1 MSLRVRLNDEL
12 KAAMKA
18 KDQRGTS
25 TLRLILAALKDR
37 DIAARERG
45 VTDGISEDEIVEM
58 MQKMV
63 RQRRESIELYQKGN
77 RPELAQQE
85 SDEIAV
91 IERFLPKQLS
101 DAEMQEAVN
110 ATIAETGAASIKDMG
125 KVMGALKANFAGRMD
140 FAKAGALVKQ
150 KLGG

>member
-101 DAEMQEAVN
+101 EAEMQEAVN

-150 KLGG
+150 KLSG